1 MGKIHKNS
9 NKLNLAYPETAAR
22 VCVVAKSAKK
32 GTGLQDCA
40 GFVRMLWL
48 GAGLEYMLALVVG
61 G

>member
-22 VCVVAKSAKK
+22 VRVVAKSAKRVQDYRIAQDLC
-32 GTGLQDCA
+32 GCYGLC
-40 GFVRMLWL
+40 
-48 GAGLEYMLALVVG
+48 G

>member
-22 VCVVAKSAKK
+22 VRVVAKSAKK

-48 GAGLEYMLALVVG
+48 VWWLGAVCA
-61 G
+61 